1 MQLEKRKQ
9 EDELKQVMQ
18 QEKHLERIKVMDC
31 CSNSLFYFIT
41 YNTNKSRALKFPLA
55 FPLENHNIQ

>member
-18 QEKHLERIKVMDC
+18 QEKHLERMKVMIAC
-31 CSNSLFYFIT
+31 
-41 YNTNKSRALKFPLA
+41 RQA
-55 FPLENHNIQ
+55 